1 MSVMVGK
8 DKQEDDNSSDAGYSP
23 EELEQLVQEKDAEIA
38 SLKEDLL
45 RKRAEFDNFR
55 KRTRKEQEEFRNFA
69 VENLMMELLDVYDNF
84 ERAIESAHNTNDV
97 DSVVEGVEMV
107 FRQFVSILEKE
118 GLKRIECEGEEFDP
132 SEHEA
137 MMHVEHADH
146 PDNTIIDVCKPGYKL
161 NSRIIRPAMVTVSK
175 NTSSDKEEKSS
186 DKEEKCSDK
195 EEK

>member
-1 MSVMVGK
+1 MVGK

-132 SEHEA
+132 SEHE
-137 MMHVEHADH
+137 
-146 PDNTIIDVCKPGYKL
+146 
-161 NSRIIRPAMVTVSK
+161 
-175 NTSSDKEEKSS
+175 
-186 DKEEKCSDK
+186 
-195 EEK
+195 

>member
-1 MSVMVGK
+1 MVGK
-8 DKQEDDNSSDAGYSP
+8 DKQEDNNSSEAGSSP
-23 EELEQLVQEKDAEIA
+23 EELEQLVQEKEAEIA
-38 SLKEDLL
+38 SLKEELL

-55 KRTRKEQEEFRNFA
+55 KRTRKEQEQFRNFA
-69 VENLMMELLDVYDNF
+69 VENLMVELLDVYDNF
-84 ERAIESAHNTNDV
+84 ERAIESAHNTDDV
-97 DSVVEGVEMV
+97 NSVVEGIEMV
-107 FRQFVSILEKE
+107 FKQFVSILEKE

-161 NSRIIRPAMVTVSK
+161 NSRVIRPAMVAVSK
-175 NTSSDKEEKSS
+175 NTSSDKEETS